1 MSFKHN
7 QYFYLSKILKNK
19 LMILIADSGS
29 TKTHWCLVD
38 CKTIV
43 KEIYTNGINPFY
55 QSEADILKELE
66 SELKP
71 QVKEEV
77 SEVFFY
83 GAGCSFPEKKQMV
96 NNAIAAIFPEAKIY
110 IYNDLLAAARA
121 LFQDKSGIACILGTG
136 SNSCFYDGESIVANV
151 SPLGFILGDEGS
163 GAVLGKKFIGDLL
176 KNQLCEDLSR
186 KFFDEFKLTPAEI
199 MDAVYK
205 QPFPNRY
212 LARFTRFMSVHKED
226 EGVSKIINQ
235 SFAEFFQR
243 NVWQYNYKEH
253 ACSFVGSI
261 AYYFKDLLVHAA
273 AANNVQVGE
282 VVKSPMDGL
291 IKYHCR

>member
-7 QYFYLSKILKNK
+7 PYFYLYKILKSG

-29 TKTHWCLVD
+29 TKTHWVLVD
-38 CKTIV
+38 CKTVV
-43 KEIYTNGINPFY
+43 KEIYTGGINPFY
-55 QSEADILKELE
+55 QSEADIAEELE
-66 SELKP
+66 NELQP
-71 QVKEEV
+71 QLQVEV
-77 SEVFFY
+77 DKVYFY
-83 GAGCSFPEKKQMV
+83 GAGCSFPDKKQMV
-96 NNAIAAIFPEAKIY
+96 NDAIAKLYPKAEIL
-110 IYNDLLAAARA
+110 IYNDLLGAARA
-121 LFQDKSGIACILGTG
+121 LFQDKPGIACILGTG
-136 SNSCFYDGESIVANV
+136 SNSCFYNGEDLVQNV

-176 KNQLCEDLSR
+176 KHQLCEELSQ
-186 KFFDEFKLTPAEI
+186 KFFTEFKLTPAEI

-212 LARFTRFMSVHKED
+212 LARFTRFMSVHKNE
-226 EGVSKIINQ
+226 ESISKIINQ

-261 AYYFKDLLVHAA
+261 AYYFKDMLVHAA

-282 VVKSPMDGL
+282 VVQNPMVGL
-291 IKYHCR
+291 IKYHCK